1 MNRCQTCKYRKMIL
15 LKLRQ
20 TYLRN
25 KSDYCALHK
34 KLIHND
40 CGCEMWQGRKTDYT
54 VFEIKADSTLEE
66 LNIVVWDLEEIR
78 LKIFTEGSD

>member
-15 LKLRQ
+15 LTLRQ
-20 TYLRN
+20 TCLRN

-40 CGCEMWQGRKTDYT
+40 CACEMWQGIKTDYT
-54 VFEIKADSTLEE
+54 ISDIKVNSTLEE
-66 LNIVVWDLEEIR
+66 PNIVVWDLEEIR
-78 LKIFTEGSD
+78 LKIFTDGSD